1 MKVHGL
7 VELLVA
13 KRLRFFVF
21 TVLLLIV
28 SSSQMLHMA
37 FNGDVNVMF
46 DHEDP
51 YYLRME
57 KINESYIDSNYLVV
71 LFQPSD
77 ANPFSKQSLL
87 AIQSLTAAMWQLPY
101 VVRVD
106 SLVNQARLTVSG
118 DELNVAPLINGTR
131 DQTLSQEQVI
141 AALNPEQLRE
151 IADYAFADELISK
164 TYLSQQHSATTLIA
178 SISLPD
184 EHFLPVLDLVKK
196 AKALKASVESHYPG
210 SKIYL
215 NGDVVIEGALL
226 QVTID
231 DILRVNPVVFLTIFL
246 LTGLLLRSLMAIAA
260 TIAVVVAATGISTG
274 LNVFLG
280 FEMNPITMMAPAII
294 MVLAVADSIHVLT
307 VYTLYVRQGDTPELA
322 MSKSLKKNLAPVFWT
337 SITTAVGFLGM
348 NFGDSPPFMAMGNM
362 AAIGILFAFLATFT
376 VLPMIALMFPG
387 ESSKE
392 PFSLAEIM
400 RWLSRWVQA
409 MRRVI
414 LILVFMLVGV
424 LASWI
429 PGMEVNDDINE
440 YFDPSLEVYDSIAF
454 ARKHANG
461 VQNIYFSLDSGE
473 SGGVSDPEFLSAI
486 ERFSQW
492 LRQQPEVSGVFSY
505 GDQIKKIHQVMNGN
519 EQGYYKIPN
528 DRELIA
534 QYQLLY
540 DMSLPAGMDLS
551 RDVNY
556 ERSSLKLTVSVK
568 DSDNRTLLAL
578 EERINQW
585 LEQNEPQLAEL
596 GTSQLLM
603 FAHMGT
609 KIIHSMVDG
618 SLFTLVFVSLCMVI
632 ALRSLRFGLL
642 SLIPNLFPPILVYGI
657 WAITV
662 GQVNHAAAM
671 TFSICLG
678 LVVDDTIHFISK
690 YLSERR
696 NGSTQQQALEV
707 TFMTSG
713 TAIVITSVTLI
724 CGVLLLSL
732 SNFTVND
739 TMSIMLAS
747 IVAAALIFDLLFL
760 PSLLLWLD
768 RYNDF
773 IGSVSSGDSDR
784 DSYGNSHG
792 NSYGNSHSSSDSK
805 IETSTIINNIHH

>member
-1 MKVHGL
+1 
-7 VELLVA
+7 
-13 KRLRFFVF
+13 
-21 TVLLLIV
+21 
-28 SSSQMLHMA
+28 
-37 FNGDVNVMF
+37 
-46 DHEDP
+46 
-51 YYLRME
+51 
-57 KINESYIDSNYLVV
+57 DSNYLVV

-77 ANPFSKQSLL
+77 ANPFSKQSLT
-87 AIQSLTAAMWQLPY
+87 AIQALADAMWQLPY

-106 SLVNQARLTVSG
+106 SLVNQPRLTVTG
-118 DELNVAPLINGTR
+118 DELHVAPLIDVTGHRVNSDNGNSGQV
-131 DQTLSQEQVI
+131 DAGEQAI
-141 AALNPEQLRE
+141 AALNQAQLRE
-151 IADYAFADELISK
+151 MTEYAYGDELISK
-164 TYLSQQHSATTLIA
+164 TYLSQQHKTTTLIA
-178 SISLPD
+178 SVSLPD
-184 EHFLPVLDLVKK
+184 EHFLPVLDLVEK
-196 AKALKASVESHYPG
+196 AKALKESIQHQYPG
-210 SKIYL
+210 SKVYL

-260 TIAVVVAATGISTG
+260 TIAVVVASTGISTG

-307 VYTLYVRQGDTPELA
+307 VYTLYVRQGDAPELA

-337 SITTAVGFLGM
+337 SVTTAVGFLGM

-387 ESSKE
+387 KSTKE
-392 PFSLAEIM
+392 PFSLAEKM
-400 RWLSRWVQA
+400 RWLSRWMQA
-409 MRRVI
+409 MRSG
-414 LILVFMLVGV
+414 ILVMVFVSVGV
-424 LASWI
+424 LACWI
-429 PGMEVNDDINE
+429 PSMEVNDDISE
-440 YFDPSLEVYDSIAF
+440 YFDPSLDVYDSISF

-461 VQNIYFSLDSGE
+461 VQNIYFSLNSGE
-473 SGGVSDPEFLSAI
+473 PGGISDPEFLSGV

-492 LRQQPEVSGVFSY
+492 LRLQPEVSGVFSY
-505 GDQIKKIHQVMNGN
+505 VDQIKKIHQVMNAN
-519 EQGYYKIPN
+519 ADVFYRIPN

-540 DMSLPAGMDLS
+540 EMSLPAGMNLN

-556 ERSSLKLTVSVK
+556 QRSSLKLTVSVK
-568 DSDNRTLLAL
+568 DSDNQTLLVL
-578 EERINQW
+578 EDRINQW
-585 LEQNEPQLAEL
+585 LKQNEPQLAEL

-609 KIIHSMVDG
+609 KIIRSMVDG
-618 SLFTLVFVSLCMVI
+618 SLFTLFFISLCMVI

-642 SLIPNLFPPILVYGI
+642 SLIPNLFPPIFVYGI

-696 NGSTQQQALEV
+696 GGNTQQQALEA

-739 TMSIMLAS
+739 TMSVMLAS
-747 IVAAALIFDLLFL
+747 IIATALIFDLFFL

-768 RYNDF
+768 R
-773 IGSVSSGDSDR
+773 
-784 DSYGNSHG
+784 H
-792 NSYGNSHSSSDSK
+792 SDSK
-805 IETSTIINNIHH
+805 SDANSKLEPHRKIEQSTIITNIQH